1 MKALTEKIRSIGGR
15 IFATLGKS
23 DKLTYRELAKEANTS
38 KSSAFRQAKGIQ
50 RRNVHPESALWE
62 HQEGYEWIRMHFFA
76 TLLIF
81 GVEQGIGAGTLS
93 RYFKMLRLDTHI
105 GVSPTPI
112 QTRLT
117 QLQDSIIRF
126 QKEVEQ
132 NYKDAFKEVIG
143 AADETFFGNAL
154 ILVFMDLSSGYL
166 ILEDMA
172 DDRSFD
178 TWFKM
183 LEPRLEQ
190 LGVNVHLMVSDRAK
204 ALIKLALVG
213 LECDHNADIFHGL
226 HDISKWMGSTLG
238 RRKGTTKRQLDKCES
253 SLEKAE
259 KRGASKAILASKV
272 EQVEEAQAQDRAAT
286 QDLDNYRGTIRKISK
301 TVHPFKLD
309 DNKPQDSANVAKEL
323 REHDEDIEAQACK
336 HGINDNTGVMKKF
349 KNQIKELVPSI
360 DFWWLYVLTNLIVE
374 QGKRSKVLLDWAMF
388 SLLPTVYWHNQAKKT
403 KNPTLR
409 KEYEKAYQEALV
421 IFYTHALTGTFS
433 EDEILFWQNWAQEMV
448 GKFHRASS
456 AVEGRNGFL
465 SQIYHNH
472 RGLSSKR
479 LKALTVMH
487 NYFITRSDG
496 STAAQRLFDEKPPDL
511 FEWLLHQMGELPLPR
526 KPRRHVKSNPLNLLP
541 VPA

>member
-1 MKALTEKIRSIGGR
+1 MKALTEKIRSIGRR
-15 IFATLGKS
+15 IVTALGKP
-23 DKLTYRELAKEANTS
+23 DKLTYEQLAKEANTS
-38 KSSAFRQAKGIQ
+38 KSSAFRQVKGIQ
-50 RRNVHPESALWE
+50 RRNVYPESVLWE
-62 HQEGYEWIRMHFFA
+62 HEDGHEWIRRHFFA

-81 GVEQGIGAGTLS
+81 GVQHGIGADTLS
-93 RYFKMLRLDTHI
+93 EYFKVLRLDTHI

-112 QTRLT
+112 RTRLS
-117 QLQDSIIRF
+117 QLQDAIIRF

-143 AADETFFGNAL
+143 AADETFFCNAL

-166 ILEDMA
+166 ILEDIA

-178 TWFKM
+178 TWFEM
-183 LEPRLEQ
+183 LEPRLEE
-190 LGVNVHLMVSDRAK
+190 LGVHVQLMVSDRAK
-204 ALIKLALVG
+204 ALIKLAVVG

-238 RRKGTTKRQLDKCES
+238 RRKGTAKRQLDKCES

-259 KRGASKAILASKV
+259 KRGANKIILASKV
-272 EQVEEAQAQDRAAT
+272 KQVEEARAQDQAAT
-286 QDLDNYRGTIRKISK
+286 QALDNYRGTIRKISK

-309 DNKPQDSANVAKEL
+309 DNKPRDSANVAKEL
-323 REHDEDIEAQACK
+323 REQAKEIEILACK

-349 KNQIKELVPSI
+349 NNQIKELVPSI
-360 DFWWLYVLTNLIVE
+360 DFWWLYVLTNLIE
-374 QGKRSKVLLDWAMF
+374 QGERDKEQLDWAMY
-388 SLLPTVYWHNQAKKT
+388 SLLPPVYWHKQAKKT

-409 KEYEKAYQEALV
+409 KEYEKAYQKALV
-421 IFYTHALTGTFS
+421 VFYTHALTGTFS
-433 EDEILFWQNWAQEMV
+433 EDEILFWQNWAEEMV

-465 SQIYHNH
+465 SQIHHNN
-472 RGLSSKR
+472 RGLNSNR
-479 LKALTVMH
+479 LKSLTVMH
-487 NYFITRSDG
+487 NYFTKRSDG
-496 STAAQRLFDEKPPDL
+496 STAAQRLFGEKPPDL

-526 KPRRHVKSNPLNLLP
+526 KARKRVESNPLNLLS

>member
-15 IFATLGKS
+15 IFAALGKS
-23 DKLTYRELAKEANTS
+23 DNLTYRELAKEANTS

-50 RRNVHPESALWE
+50 RRNIHPESVLWE
-62 HQEGYEWIRMHFFA
+62 HEEGYEWIRMHFFA

-81 GVEQGIGAGTLS
+81 GVEQGIGGDTLF
-93 RYFKMLRLDTHI
+93 RYFKILRLDTHI
-105 GVSPTPI
+105 GISSSSIRTK
-112 QTRLT
+112 LT

-126 QKEVEQ
+126 QEEVEQ
-132 NYKDAFKEVIG
+132 NYKYAFKDVIG
-143 AADETFFGNAL
+143 AADETFFGNVL

-166 ILEDMA
+166 ILEDIA

-178 TWFKM
+178 TWLEM
-183 LEPRLEQ
+183 LKPRLEQ
-190 LGVNVHLMVSDRAK
+190 LGVHVQLMVSDRAK
-204 ALIKLALVG
+204 ALIKLAVVG
-213 LECDHNADIFHGL
+213 LECEHNADIFHGL

-238 RRKGTTKRQLDKCES
+238 HRKGTTKRQLDKCEL

-259 KRGASKAILASKV
+259 KRGANKTIVESKV
-272 EQVEEAQAQDRAAT
+272 EQVEQARTQDQAAT
-286 QDLDNYRGTIRKISK
+286 RSLDNYRGTIRKISK

-309 DNKPQDSANVAKEL
+309 DNTPQDSANVEKEL
-323 REHDEDIEAQACK
+323 REQAKDIEALACK
-336 HGINDNTGVMKKF
+336 HGINDKSGVMKKF

-360 DFWWLYVLTNLIVE
+360 DFWWLYVLTNLMVE
-374 QGKRSKVLLDWAMF
+374 QRKRSKELLNWAMH

-409 KEYEKAYQEALV
+409 KEYEKAWKKALFV
-421 IFYTHALTGTFS
+421 FNTHALTGTFS
-433 EDEILFWQNWAQEMV
+433 EDEMLFWQNWAQEMV

-472 RGLSSKR
+472 RGLSPRR

-496 STAAQRLFDEKPPDL
+496 STAAQRLFGEKPPDL

-526 KPRRHVKSNPLNLLP
+526 KPRRHVKSNPLNLLS

>member
-1 MKALTEKIRSIGGR
+1 
-15 IFATLGKS
+15 
-23 DKLTYRELAKEANTS
+23 
-38 KSSAFRQAKGIQ
+38 
-50 RRNVHPESALWE
+50 
-62 HQEGYEWIRMHFFA
+62 
-76 TLLIF
+76 
-81 GVEQGIGAGTLS
+81 
-93 RYFKMLRLDTHI
+93 
-105 GVSPTPI
+105 
-112 QTRLT
+112 
-117 QLQDSIIRF
+117 
-126 QKEVEQ
+126 
-132 NYKDAFKEVIG
+132 
-143 AADETFFGNAL
+143 
-154 ILVFMDLSSGYL
+154 
-166 ILEDMA
+166 
-172 DDRSFD
+172 
-178 TWFKM
+178 M

-190 LGVNVHLMVSDRAK
+190 LGVHVQLMVSDRAK

-213 LECDHNADIFHGL
+213 LECEHNADIFHGL

-238 RRKGTTKRQLDKCES
+238 RRKSMAKRHLDKCES

-259 KRGASKAILASKV
+259 KRGASKTTVASKV
-272 EQVEEAQAQDRAAT
+272 EQVEQARAQDQAAT

-323 REHDEDIEAQACK
+323 REQAKDIEALACK

-374 QGKRSKVLLDWAMF
+374 QGKRSKELLDWAMYY
-388 SLLPTVYWHNQAKKT
+388 LLPTVYWYNQAKKT
-403 KNPTLR
+403 KNPTLG

-465 SQIYHNH
+465 SQIYHNN
-472 RGLSSKR
+472 RGLNSKR

-496 STAAQRLFDEKPPDL
+496 STAAQRLFGEKPPDL

-526 KPRRHVKSNPLNLLP
+526 KPRKHVKSNPLNLLS

>member
-15 IFATLGKS
+15 IFAVLGKS
-23 DKLTYRELAKEANTS
+23 NKLTYRELAKEADTS
-38 KSSAFRQAKGIQ
+38 KSSAFRQVKGIQ
-50 RRNVHPESALWE
+50 RRNVYPESVFWE
-62 HQEGYEWIRMHFFA
+62 HEEGYEWIRMHFFA

-81 GVEQGIGAGTLS
+81 GVEQGLGADTLS

-105 GVSPTPI
+105 GVSSSSI
-112 QTRLT
+112 RTRLT
-117 QLQDSIIRF
+117 QLQDSMIRF
-126 QKEVEQ
+126 QEEVEKK
-132 NYKDAFKEVIG
+132 YKDVFKDVIG
-143 AADETFFGNAL
+143 AADETFFGNVL

-166 ILEDMA
+166 ILEDIA

-190 LGVNVHLMVSDRAK
+190 LGMNVQLMVSDRAK

-226 HDISKWMGSTLG
+226 HDISKLMGSTLG
-238 RRKGTTKRQLDKCES
+238 RRKGTTKRHLDKCES
-253 SLEKAE
+253 SLEKAK
-259 KRGASKAILASKV
+259 KRRARKTIVESKV
-272 EQVEEAQAQDRAAT
+272 EQVEQARAQDQVAT
-286 QDLDNYRGTIRKISK
+286 QALDNYRGTLRKISK
-301 TVHPFKLD
+301 TVHPFKLK
-309 DNKPQDSANVAKEL
+309 DNKPQDSANVEKEL
-323 REHDEDIEAQACK
+323 REQAKDIEAQACK
-336 HGINDNTGVMKKF
+336 HGINDKSGVMKKF

-360 DFWWLYVLTNLIVE
+360 DFWWLYVLTNLIG
-374 QGKRSKVLLDWAMF
+374 QGKRSKELLNWAMF
-388 SLLPTVYWHNQAKKT
+388 SLLPTVYWHKQAKKT

-409 KEYEKAYQEALV
+409 KEYEKAWQKALV
-421 IFYTHALTGTFS
+421 VFRTHALTETFS

-496 STAAQRLFDEKPPDL
+496 STAAQRLFGEKPPDL
-511 FEWLLHQMGELPLPR
+511 FEWLLHRMGELPLPR
-526 KPRRHVKSNPLNLLP
+526 KARRHVKCNPLNLLS

>member
-1 MKALTEKIRSIGGR
+1 MKALTEKIRSIGNR
-15 IFATLGKS
+15 IFTVLGKS
-23 DKLTYRELAKEANTS
+23 GKLTYRQLARKAATS
-38 KSSAFRQAKGIQ
+38 KSSSFRQVKGIQ
-50 RRNVHPESALWE
+50 RRNVYPESVLWE
-62 HQEGYEWIRMHFFA
+62 HEEGYEWIRRHFFA

-81 GVEQGIGAGTLS
+81 GVQHGIGADTLS
-93 RYFKMLRLDTHI
+93 LYFKMLRLDTHI

-112 QTRLT
+112 RTRLS
-117 QLQDSIIRF
+117 QLQDAIIRF

-132 NYKDAFKEVIG
+132 NYKDVFKKVIG
-143 AADETFFGNAL
+143 AADETFFCNAL

-166 ILEDMA
+166 ILEDIA

-178 TWFKM
+178 TWFEM

-190 LGVNVHLMVSDRAK
+190 LGVHVQLMVSDRAK
-204 ALIKLALVG
+204 ALIKLAVVG
-213 LECDHNADIFHGL
+213 LECEHNADIFHGL

-238 RRKGTTKRQLDKCES
+238 RRKSTTKRQLNKCEL

-259 KRGASKAILASKV
+259 KRGAIKTIVASKV
-272 EQVEEAQAQDRAAT
+272 EQVEQARAQDQAAT
-286 QDLDNYRGTIRKISK
+286 QALDNYRGTIRKISK

-323 REHDEDIEAQACK
+323 REQAKDIEELACK

-360 DFWWLYVLTNLIVE
+360 DFWWLYVLTNLIGL
-374 QGKRSKVLLDWAMF
+374 GKRSKELLDWAMYY
-388 SLLPTVYWHNQAKKT
+388 LLPTVYWYNQAKKT

-409 KEYEKAYQEALV
+409 KEYKKAWEKALV
-421 IFYTHALTGTFS
+421 VFRAHALTGTFS
-433 EDEILFWQNWAQEMV
+433 KDEILFWQNWAQEMV

-465 SQIYHNH
+465 SQIYHNN
-472 RGLSSKR
+472 RGLNPDR

-487 NYFITRSDG
+487 NYFTTRSDG
-496 STAAQRLFDEKPPDL
+496 STAAQRLFGEKPPDL
-511 FEWLLHQMGELPLPR
+511 FEWLLHRMGELPLPR
-526 KPRRHVKSNPLNLLP
+526 KPRKRVKSNPLNLLS

>member
-15 IFATLGKS
+15 IFAALGKS
-23 DKLTYRELAKEANTS
+23 DKLTYRKLAKEANTS
-38 KSSAFRQAKGIQ
+38 KSSAFRQVKGIQ
-50 RRNVHPESALWE
+50 RRNVHPESVLWE
-62 HQEGYEWIRMHFFA
+62 HQEGYEWIRMHFIA

-81 GVEQGIGAGTLS
+81 GVEHGIGAETLS
-93 RYFKMLRLDTHI
+93 RYFKMLRLHTHI
-105 GVSPTPI
+105 GVSPSPI
-112 QTRLT
+112 RAKLT

-126 QKEVEQ
+126 QEEVEQ
-132 NYKDAFKEVIG
+132 NYKDVFKEVIG

-166 ILEDMA
+166 MLEDIA

-178 TWFKM
+178 TWLKT

-190 LGVNVHLMVSDRAK
+190 LGVHVQLMVSDRAK
-204 ALIKLALVG
+204 ALIKLAVVG
-213 LECDHNADIFHGL
+213 LECEHNADIFHGL
-226 HDISKWMGSTLG
+226 HDISKWMGSSLG
-238 RRKGTTKRQLDKCES
+238 RRKSTTKRQLDKCES

-259 KRGASKAILASKV
+259 KRGASKTIVASKA
-272 EQVEEAQAQDRAAT
+272 EQVEQARAQDQAVT
-286 QDLDNYRGTIRKISK
+286 QALDNYRGTIRKISK

-323 REHDEDIEAQACK
+323 REQAKDIEVLACK
-336 HGINDNTGVMKKF
+336 HDINDNSGAMKKF

-360 DFWWLYVLTNLIVE
+360 DFWWLYVLTNLMVE
-374 QGKRSKVLLDWAMF
+374 QRQRSKGLLAWAMY

-409 KEYEKAYQEALV
+409 EEYEKAYKEALV
-421 IFYTHALTGTFS
+421 VFHTHALTGTFS

-448 GKFHRASS
+448 EKFHRASS

-496 STAAQRLFDEKPPDL
+496 STAAQRLFGEKPPDL
-511 FEWLLHQMGELPLPR
+511 FEWLLHRMGELPLPR
-526 KPRRHVKSNPLNLLP
+526 KSRKHVKSNPLNLLS

>member
-1 MKALTEKIRSIGGR
+1 MLFAKSKEFRGEISIRNLFFGNMKRG
-15 IFATLGKS
+15 
-23 DKLTYRELAKEANTS
+23 TS
-38 KSSAFRQAKGIQ
+38 GSACI
-50 RRNVHPESALWE
+50 
-62 HQEGYEWIRMHFFA
+62 FFA

-81 GVEQGIGAGTLS
+81 GAGQGIGADTLS

-105 GVSPTPI
+105 GVSPAAI
-112 QTRLT
+112 RTRLS
-117 QLQDSIIRF
+117 QLQDAIIRF

-143 AADETFFGNAL
+143 TADETFFGNVL

-166 ILEDMA
+166 ILEDIA

-178 TWFKM
+178 TWLKM

-190 LGVNVHLMVSDRAK
+190 LGVNVQLMVSDRAK

-238 RRKGTTKRQLDKCES
+238 RRKSTAKRQLDKCES

-259 KRGASKAILASKV
+259 KRGAGKAIVESKA
-272 EQVEEAQAQDRAAT
+272 EQVEQARAQDRAAA
-286 QDLDNYRGTIRKISK
+286 QALDNYRGTIRKISK

-323 REHDEDIEAQACK
+323 REQAEDIEALACK

-360 DFWWLYVLTNLIVE
+360 DFWWLYVLTNLIE
-374 QGKRSKVLLDWAMF
+374 QGKRSKELPEWAMYD
-388 SLLPTVYWHNQAKKT
+388 LLPTMYRYNQAKKT

-409 KEYEKAYQEALV
+409 KEYEKAWQKALV
-421 IFYTHALTGTFS
+421 VFHAHALTGTFS

-465 SQIYHNH
+465 SQIYHNN
-472 RGLSSKR
+472 RGLDSKR

-496 STAAQRLFDEKPPDL
+496 STAAQRLFGEKPPDL
-511 FEWLLHQMGELPLPR
+511 FEWLLHQMGELPLSR
-526 KPRRHVKSNPLNLLP
+526 KARKRVGSNPLNLLS

>member
-1 MKALTEKIRSIGGR
+1 MKALTGKIRSIGGR
-15 IFATLGKS
+15 ILAALWKS
-23 DKLTYRELAKEANTS
+23 DKLTYRQLAKEAGTS
-38 KSSAFRQAKGIQ
+38 KSSAFRQVKGIQ
-50 RRNVHPESALWE
+50 KRNVHPESLFWE

-81 GVEQGIGAGTLS
+81 GVEQGIGADTLS

-112 QTRLT
+112 RTRLT
-117 QLQDSIIRF
+117 QLQNAIIRF

-166 ILEDMA
+166 ILEDIA

-190 LGVNVHLMVSDRAK
+190 LGVHIQLMVSDRAK
-204 ALIKLALVG
+204 ALIKLAVVG
-213 LECDHNADIFHGL
+213 LKCEHNADVFHGL

-238 RRKGTTKRQLDKCES
+238 RRKCATKRQLDKCES

-259 KRGASKAILASKV
+259 KKGASKTIVASKV
-272 EQVEEAQAQDRAAT
+272 DQVEQARAQDQAAT
-286 QDLDNYRGTIRKISK
+286 QALDNYRGTIRKISK

-323 REHDEDIEAQACK
+323 REQAKDIEALACK
-336 HGINDNTGVMKKF
+336 HGINDNTGVMNKF
-349 KNQIKELVPSI
+349 KNKIKELVPSI
-360 DFWWLYVLTNLIVE
+360 DFWWLYVLTSLIE
-374 QGKRSKVLLDWAMF
+374 QGQRSKELLDWAMY
-388 SLLPTVYWHNQAKKT
+388 SLLPTVYWYNQSKKT

-409 KEYEKAYQEALV
+409 KEYEKAHQKALV
-421 IFYTHALTGTFS
+421 VFYTHVLTGTFS
-433 EDEILFWQNWAQEMV
+433 EDEMLFWQNWAQEMV

-472 RGLSSKR
+472 RGLRPKR
-479 LKALTVMH
+479 LKTLTVLH
-487 NYFITRSDG
+487 NYLITRSDG
-496 STAAQRLFDEKPPDL
+496 STAAQRLFGEKPPDL
-511 FEWLLHQMGELPLPR
+511 FEWVLHQMGELPLPR
-526 KPRRHVKSNPLNLLP
+526 KPRRRVNSNSLNSLP

>member
-15 IFATLGKS
+15 IFAALGKS
-23 DKLTYRELAKEANTS
+23 DKLTYRELAEEVNTS

-50 RRNVHPESALWE
+50 RRNVYPESVLWE
-62 HQEGYEWIRMHFFA
+62 YEEGYEWIRMHFFA

-81 GVEQGIGAGTLS
+81 GVEQGIGGDTLS

-105 GVSPTPI
+105 GISPSSIRTK
-112 QTRLT
+112 LT

-126 QKEVEQ
+126 QGEVEQ
-132 NYKDAFKEVIG
+132 KYKDAFKDVIG
-143 AADETFFGNAL
+143 AADETFFGNVL

-166 ILEDMA
+166 ILEDIA

-190 LGVNVHLMVSDRAK
+190 LGANVQLMVSDRAK
-204 ALIKLALVG
+204 ALIKLAVAG
-213 LECDHNADIFHGL
+213 LECEHNADIFHGL
-226 HDISKWMGSTLG
+226 YDISKWMGSTLG
-238 RRKGTTKRQLDKCES
+238 RRKGTSKRQLDKCEL

-259 KRGASKAILASKV
+259 KRGASKTIVESKV
-272 EQVEEAQAQDRAAT
+272 EQVEQARAQDQAAT
-286 QDLDNYRGTIRKISK
+286 QALDNYRGTIRKISK

-309 DNKPQDSANVAKEL
+309 DNKPQDSASVEKKL
-323 REHDEDIEAQACK
+323 REQAKDIEALACK

-360 DFWWLYVLTNLIVE
+360 DFWWLYVLTNLIE
-374 QGKRSKVLLDWAMF
+374 QRERSKELLDWAMY
-388 SLLPTVYWHNQAKKT
+388 SLLPTVYWHKQAKKT

-409 KEYEKAYQEALV
+409 KEYEKAHQKALV
-421 IFYTHALTGTFS
+421 VFYTHALTGTFS
-433 EDEILFWQNWAQEMV
+433 EDEILFWQNWAGEMV

-465 SQIYHNH
+465 SQIYHNN

-479 LKALTVMH
+479 LKALTVLH

-496 STAAQRLFDEKPPDL
+496 STAAQRLFGEKPPDL

-526 KPRRHVKSNPLNLLP
+526 KPRKRVNSNPLNLLS